1 MKKNIFAVIISFLI
15 AIVAFNLLFFLIPF
29 NWSLSP
35 SCFWIIYGFTTFAF
49 VLFFAIVLNYFKN
62 KNKNSKF
69 VNMHIV
75 RTCNIGFLVQLFLT
89 IVFLVLGNFVK
100 IEFWIPII
108 PEIILA
114 SIISIL
120 LIVRRSY
127 STYIFRHDDEITKNS
142 EFATSIRREIK
153 DICYKNDNKDLDKA
167 LEKLFEV
174 ANYSDPISNPNTD
187 IIEKEILV
195 KVSQL
200 RTVVHNS
207 SVEKA
212 IALIKDITI
221 LFSQRKDF

>member
-49 VLFFAIVLNYFKN
+49 VLFFVILLNYFKN
-62 KNKNSKF
+62 KNKNSKI

-75 RTCNIGFLVQLFLT
+75 RTCTIGFLIQLLLT

-108 PEIILA
+108 PEIILV

-120 LIVRRSY
+120 LIARRSY
-127 STYIFRHDDEITKNS
+127 STYIFRHDNEIAKNS
-142 EFATSIRREIK
+142 EFDALREYLVEI
-153 DICYKNDNKDLDKA
+153 I
-167 LEKLFEV
+167 
-174 ANYSDPISNPNTD
+174 YSKKP
-187 IIEKEILV
+187 IIEKSKTFV
-195 KVSQL
+195 
-200 RTVVHNS
+200 
-207 SVEKA
+207 
-212 IALIKDITI
+212 IKTTTRIWI
-221 LFSQRKDF
+221 KL